1 MISTGTGIYCAKAQ
15 RSSVQVCSRVHG
27 NSDKEGAKNE
37 TQKGILTLWVPERE
51 SYLIQMA
58 KFLTFRG
65 LASLICI
72 VSVALLW
79 H

>member
-1 MISTGTGIYCAKAQ
+1 M
-15 RSSVQVCSRVHG
+15 R
-27 NSDKEGAKNE
+27 N
-37 TQKGILTLWVPERE
+37 GILTLWVPERE

-72 VSVALLW
+72 VSVALV
-79 H
+79 